1 MHKTILIVLLA
12 VGWLSPACSRSV
24 RGPSTDAAEGDLSR
38 TDAAPPDVRAEAR
51 PGDTSADLPPPRDQ
65 GPDVARLDLRVDL
78 RADVGVDTGP
88 PDLPTTD
95 AGERP
100 SVVVKGGTFTQG
112 SPANEPCR
120 FASSE
125 EQVTVVL
132 TRDFVID
139 KYEVTQGEFLASMGY
154 NPSAYSST
162 DPGCGGLCYCR
173 SSDCSHN
180 PVDTVSWYEAVA
192 YCNARSQKA
201 GYTPCFSCTGSGAST
216 VCDVDPLYSGAD
228 IYNCKGYR
236 LPTSAEFE
244 VAYRAGT
251 TTAFYN
257 GPYVAPACNTSDSN
271 QSKIGWGRMN
281 TSGNGGFA
289 VGLKLP
295 NAWGLYDMAGN
306 VAEWCHDWYT
316 TALTS
321 TTNPAGPATGTNK
334 TLRGGS
340 WGNDPYWLRAAARM
354 NKPPATRDG
363 FAGFR
368 CVRSLQ
374 P

>member
-1 MHKTILIVLLA
+1 MHKTILIVLVA
-12 VGWLSPACSRSV
+12 VGWLTPACSRSV
-24 RGPSTDAAEGDLSR
+24 RGPATVDAGGDRSR
-38 TDAAPPDVRAEAR
+38 TEAAPPDVHAEAR
-51 PGDTSADLPPPRDQ
+51 PGDTGADLPPPDQ
-65 GPDVARLDLRVDL
+65 RQDVPLVDLQVDL
-78 RADVGVDTGP
+78 RADASAA
-88 PDLPTTD
+88 DLPTSD
-95 AGERP
+95 AGGRP
-100 SVVVKGGTFTQG
+100 SVVVKSGTFTQG
-112 SPANEPCR
+112 SPADEPCR

-125 EQVTVVL
+125 EEVSIVL
-132 TRDFVID
+132 TRDFVVD
-139 KYEVTQGEFLASMGY
+139 TYEVTQGEFSALMGY
-154 NPSAYSST
+154 NPSAFSST

-173 SSDCSHN
+173 SSDCSKN
-180 PVDTVSWYEAVA
+180 PVDTVSWYEAAA

-201 GYTPCFSCTGSGAST
+201 GYTPCFSCTGSGAAT
-216 VCDVDPLYSGAD
+216 VCDVDPLFSGAD

-257 GPYVAPACNTSDSN
+257 GPYVGSPSCNTNDTN

-306 VAEWCHDWYT
+306 VAEWCHDWY
-316 TALTS
+316 ASKLTS
-321 TTNPAGPATGTNK
+321 STNPAGPATGTSK

-340 WGNDPYWLRAAARM
+340 WGNDPFWLRAAARM
-354 NKPPATRDG
+354 NKPPTTRDG

-368 CVRSLQ
+368 CVRSL
-374 P
+374 